1 MVCYARRATWIAIFG
16 IIVLVMLGADQT
28 HLFNVMGLLL
38 TLAIVVGGATAGA
51 GLTVLALR
59 SVQRKRAATG
69 ACVTCRF
76 QCQHAMVPPQQR
88 MWLISSVDRGTA
100 QPRPQVFVPM
110 PRIPARAHAGLV
122 RDHARLARDHAGLA
136 RDHAGPV
143 REHSGPQWPE
153 RPLITTARS
162 E

>member
-28 HLFNVMGLLL
+28 HLFNVVGLLV
-38 TLAIVVGGATAGA
+38 TLAIVLGGATTGA

-76 QCQHAMVPPQQR
+76 QCQHAMVGPPQR
-88 MWLISSVDRGTA
+88 TWLISSVDRGATE
-100 QPRPQVFVPM
+100 PRQKVFVPM
-110 PRIPARAHAGLV
+110 PRVPG
-122 RDHARLARDHAGLA
+122 RDHAA
-136 RDHAGPV
+136 PV
-143 REHSGPQWPE
+143 RARSGPQWPD

>member
-16 IIVLVMLGADQT
+16 IIALVMLGADQT
-28 HLFNVMGLLL
+28 HLFNVVGLLL
-38 TLAIVVGGATAGA
+38 TLAIVVGGATTGA
-51 GLTVLALR
+51 ALTVLALR

-76 QCQHAMVPPQQR
+76 QCQHAMVPAQQQR
-88 MWLISSVDRGTA
+88 MWLISSVDRGA
-100 QPRPQVFVPM
+100 AEPRPKVFVPM
-110 PRIPARAHAGLV
+110 PRVPARAGLV
-122 RDHARLARDHAGLA
+122 RD
-136 RDHAGPV
+136 
-143 REHSGPQWPE
+143 HSGPQWPE

>member
-16 IIVLVMLGADQT
+16 IIVLIMLGADQT
-28 HLFNVMGLLL
+28 HLFNVVGLLL
-38 TLAIVVGGATAGA
+38 TLAIVVGGATTGA

-76 QCQHAMVPPQQR
+76 QCQHAMVPPQQQR
-88 MWLISSVDRGTA
+88 MWLISSVDRGAA
-100 QPRPQVFVPM
+100 QPRQQVFVPM

-122 RDHARLARDHAGLA
+122 RDHA
-136 RDHAGPV
+136 GPV
-143 REHSGPQWPE
+143 RDHSGPQWPE

>member
-1 MVCYARRATWIAIFG
+1 MVCYARRATWIAILG

-28 HLFNVMGLLL
+28 HLFNVVGLMM
-38 TLAIVVGGATAGA
+38 TLAIVLGGAATGA

-59 SVQRKRAATG
+59 SVQHRRAATG

-76 QCQHAMVPPQQR
+76 QCQHAMTGPTAQR
-88 MWLISSVDRGTA
+88 MWLISNADRRTVA
-100 QPRPQVFVPM
+100 QPEKVFVPT
-110 PRIPARAHAGLV
+110 PRIPV
-122 RDHARLARDHAGLA
+122 RDHG
-136 RDHAGPV
+136 
-143 REHSGPQWPE
+143 GPQWPE

>member
-28 HLFNVMGLLL
+28 HLFDVVGLLV
-38 TLAIVVGGATAGA
+38 TLAIVIGGAVAGA
-51 GLTVLALR
+51 GLSVLALR
-59 SVQRKRAATG
+59 SVQRKRAAQG

-76 QCQHAMVPPQQR
+76 QCQHAMVAPPQR
-88 MWLISSVDRGTA
+88 TWLISSVDRGTTGPG
-100 QPRPQVFVPM
+100 QKVFVPM
-110 PRIPARAHAGLV
+110 PRIPAR
-122 RDHARLARDHAGLA
+122 
-136 RDHAGPV
+136 DHAGPV
-143 REHSGPQWPE
+143 RARSGPQWPD